1 MDIIDSDNYRR
12 VVLEVTDVRETLL
25 TDDGDSLLYS
35 LSVISLTMVST
46 SCTESKHLD
55 DAL

>member
-35 LSVISLTMVST
+35 LSVTMVSP